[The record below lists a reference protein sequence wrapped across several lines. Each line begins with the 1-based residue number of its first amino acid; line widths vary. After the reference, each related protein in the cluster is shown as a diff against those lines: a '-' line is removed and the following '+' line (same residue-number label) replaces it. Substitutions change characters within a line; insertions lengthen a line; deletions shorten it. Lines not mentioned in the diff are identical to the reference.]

1 MNHYVENY
9 SSITDRRR
17 EQYPYSLSRDKVLLL
32 PPWAVEIPP
41 KERDRTFGLG
51 FLLTIGMIPLIFL
64 IQRVLDSYHTAEC
77 HTSVSQA
84 LYYNN
89 IEAKSPTNW
98 PETWTE
104 AVQLSLPTGFCTSKL
119 YTPLSLGA
127 TLIILRPDTLLK
139 KLILYLLSL
148 VSSFPSLNHL
158 VVSSGVPV
166 TVHSKV
172 QVSPVVTLMD
182 SGFSTIAAG
191 SGTRC
196 QLNSNVKITLT
207 N

>member
-1 MNHYVENY
+1 M
-9 SSITDRRR
+9 S
-17 EQYPYSLSRDKVLLL
+17 
-32 PPWAVEIPP
+32 
-41 KERDRTFGLG
+41 
-51 FLLTIGMIPLIFL
+51 
-64 IQRVLDSYHTAEC
+64 DSC
-77 HTSVSQA
+77 HTVECGASHTHTCKAGTILWSHR
-84 LYYNN
+84 NKN
-89 IEAKSPTNW
+89 PTNQ
-98 PETWTE
+98 PETCTE

-127 TLIILRPDTLLK
+127 TLMILRPDTLLK

-166 TVHSKV
+166 TEHSKV
-172 QVSPVVTLMD
+172 QVSPVVTFMD

-191 SGTRC
+191 SGMRYK
-196 QLNSNVKITLT
+196 LHSSVKTPWK